1 MYKQRL
7 RMISVSLA
15 MLVIAAALEIQPS
28 AAAQVKAVRRVLIL
42 NDVGTVAS
50 PGVAAIDNAIHARL
64 LASPYQIEL
73 YNESLETTLFADET
87 SQREIR
93 DWYVRK
99 YEERRP
105 DVIVAVG
112 IASLRFMIAS
122 HEQFFPN
129 TPIIFCGS
137 VEPMV
142 EESEPDS
149 HFTGTS
155 GVLEPDK
162 TLDLALR
169 VLPGTRNVAIVGG
182 SSAFDRDVVRIVRER
197 FRKYESRVE
206 SIDLTGLDLAT
217 LLERLRQVPSDTVV
231 FLTSFMQ
238 DAAGRRFANPSEGVP
253 LIVNAANAPVFV
265 MTDVSVGSGA
275 VGGAVVNWAAQGQQA
290 GEMVVRVLNG
300 ESPRSIPIV
309 ETPSAYLFDWRSLR
323 RWGIPEGD
331 LPPDSTLLNRQAGAW
346 ESYRWYIVGGLSL
359 IIAEALLIFEL
370 SWLRR
375 RQRKMSNALTMT
387 NDRFRMA
394 LEGGRSVGWDWDI
407 KTGRDRWFGD
417 LQTMFGI
424 PNDNYVGRVEEFHK
438 HVHPE
443 DREIVAKAIAAAR
456 QDHKPY
462 AAEFRVIRTDASV
475 RWVSARGKFYY
486 ATNGDA
492 ERMLGIATDITE
504 RKQIEENLSTMSRR
518 LIEAHEEERA
528 WIAREIHDDISQRF
542 FVLLINLKRL
552 TGQISTGEVKDG
564 IAKATQEVS
573 KLAGDI
579 QALSRRLHSSKL
591 DMLGLAAAAG
601 SHCRD
606 LASQHQVPIDVQIEN
621 IPADL
626 THETSLSIFRVL
638 QEALQ
643 NAIKHSR
650 SERFKVSLIG
660 AANEVVLTVQ
670 DSGIGFDPAE
680 VTKGRS
686 LGLTSMKERLTLV
699 AGELSIDSKPGTGT
713 AIRARVP
720 LRPRAMSAGS

>member
-1 MYKQRL
+1 
-7 RMISVSLA
+7 
-15 MLVIAAALEIQPS
+15 
-28 AAAQVKAVRRVLIL
+28 
-42 NDVGTVAS
+42 
-50 PGVAAIDNAIHARL
+50 
-64 LASPYQIEL
+64 
-73 YNESLETTLFADET
+73 
-87 SQREIR
+87 
-93 DWYVRK
+93 
-99 YEERRP
+99 
-105 DVIVAVG
+105 
-112 IASLRFMIAS
+112 
-122 HEQFFPN
+122 
-129 TPIIFCGS
+129 
-137 VEPMV
+137 MV
-142 EESEPDS
+142 EESEPDLIS
-149 HFTGTS
+149 QAHPDAGTHKTGPRT
-155 GVLEPDK
+155 
-162 TLDLALR
+162 AR
-169 VLPGTRNVAIVGG
+169 VPGTGNVAIVGG

-309 ETPSAYLFDWRSLR
+309 ETPSAYLFDWRTLR

-438 HVHPE
+438 HVHPK

-518 LIEAHEEERA
+518 LITRSPRRGTRLDC
-528 WIAREIHDDISQRF
+528 ARSTTISQRF

-564 IAKATQEVS
+564 IAKATQKVS
-573 KLAGDI
+573 SLPATSR
-579 QALSRRLHSSKL
+579 LSRGDTSSKL
-591 DMLGLAAAAG
+591 ETLGWQRRQEVIAAICK
-601 SHCRD
+601 STQVSIVVRSRTSRPTYHMKRLFPSFVSYRKRCRM
-606 LASQHQVPIDVQIEN
+606 
-621 IPADL
+621 
-626 THETSLSIFRVL
+626 
-638 QEALQ
+638 
-643 NAIKHSR
+643 
-650 SERFKVSLIG
+650 RFQAQPVRTIKVSLIG
-660 AANEVVLTVQ
+660 AANEC
-670 DSGIGFDPAE
+670 SF
-680 VTKGRS
+680 
-686 LGLTSMKERLTLV
+686 
-699 AGELSIDSKPGTGT
+699 
-713 AIRARVP
+713 
-720 LRPRAMSAGS
+720 